1 MLYLNV
7 VSRSV
12 SQKLTCK
19 DPSNTR
25 DRNERL
31 FDFDEVF
38 SDRIGQTEIFDKV
51 RTINFLWLI
60 IPVDVSFSDFEFACL
75 IAPMLAIADSK
86 ASRRPRF
93 GGLQ

>member
-1 MLYLNV
+1 MLDLNV

-51 RTINFLWLI
+51 RIICLFCVFDYSCPTGRFLILNLR
-60 IPVDVSFSDFEFACL
+60 V
-75 IAPMLAIADSK
+75 
-86 ASRRPRF
+86 
-93 GGLQ
+93 

>member
-1 MLYLNV
+1 MLYLRL

-51 RTINFLWLI
+51 RITSLFFVVDYSCPICRFLILN
-60 IPVDVSFSDFEFACL
+60 
-75 IAPMLAIADSK
+75 
-86 ASRRPRF
+86 SRV
-93 GGLQ
+93 